1 MKRGFLIS
9 AILALCTLQIGSAQV
24 LEQQILDIPS
34 GQYSGITP
42 LYGPLYA
49 VVHDKSSGGGLHLF
63 TLQFLPDG
71 TLQQARALEL
81 YGNASQEAGK
91 DNEDVVYVPETGT
104 LWVSAEGDQSIREY
118 NRDGF
123 PTGRELKV
131 PDKLKKCSP
140 NAGFEALAY
149 RDGHFWTTTECPLP
163 GEDSHRLLTFSLQ
176 TLRKEKEVRYRMDA
190 PVGKAEGTSAYAHG
204 ISALTALPDGRLA
217 VLEREICVPG
227 GGLRERLRAFSAT
240 KIYLIN
246 PEAPAEKFLLA
257 RILCGPLNLA
267 NYEGMCLGPQVDGK
281 QTLLLL
287 ADSQDSAGGLIPEYI
302 QLIITE

>member
-9 AILALCTLQIGSAQV
+9 AILVLCTLQMGSAQV
-24 LEQQILDIPS
+24 LPQQILDIPP

-63 TLQFLPDG
+63 ALQFLPDG
-71 TLQQARALEL
+71 TLNGAQALEL
-81 YGNASQEAGK
+81 IGNAQGEAGK
-91 DNEDVVYVPETGT
+91 DNEDVVYVPETNT

-118 NRDGF
+118 NKDGY
-123 PTGRELKV
+123 PTGRKLRIPE
-131 PDKLKKCSP
+131 KLKNCKP

-149 RDGHFWTTTECPLP
+149 RSGHFWTTTECPLP
-163 GEDSHRLLTFSLQ
+163 GEDYHRLITFSLK
-176 TLRKEKEVRYRMDA
+176 TLRQEKETRYKMDA
-190 PVGKAEGTSAYAHG
+190 PIGKAEGASAYVHG

-217 VLEREICVPG
+217 VLEREIRVPE
-227 GGLRERLRAFSAT
+227 GGLRERIKAFSAT

-246 PEAPAEKFLLA
+246 PDAPKEKFLLTSFINSA
-257 RILCGPLNLA
+257 LNLV

-287 ADSQDSAGGLIPEYI
+287 ADSQDGAGGLIPEYI

>member
-24 LEQQILDIPS
+24 LEQQILDVPS

-81 YGNASQEAGK
+81 YGNASGEAGK

-227 GGLRERLRAFSAT
+227 GGLRE
-240 KIYLIN
+240 
-246 PEAPAEKFLLA
+246 
-257 RILCGPLNLA
+257 
-267 NYEGMCLGPQVDGK
+267 
-281 QTLLLL
+281 
-287 ADSQDSAGGLIPEYI
+287 
-302 QLIITE
+302 